1 MPISSYDY
9 GHNIHVYSTSIITS
23 NWYLL
28 LCFQENLHEDLS
40 QSKSS
45 DSLNKSSITNT
56 YPAFSSLSTTNLSR
70 NSLIKTGLDSTASD
84 KPASSNLTGLKLDL
98 TRESSS
104 YFGLPGS
111 LGLSGKPSFS
121 GIKIILFWKYLFKH
135 LK

>member
-1 MPISSYDY
+1 MPITSYDY
-9 GHNIHVYSTSIITS
+9 GHNIRVYSTSIITS

-45 DSLNKSSITNT
+45 DSLNKSSITNI
-56 YPAFSSLSTTNLSR
+56 YPAFSSLSTTNPSR
-70 NSLIKTGLDSTASD
+70 NSLIKTGLDSTVTD
-84 KPASSNLTGLKLDL
+84 KPASSNLSGLKLDL
-98 TRESSS
+98 SRESSS

-121 GIKIILFWKYLFKH
+121 GIKKIFFF
-135 LK
+135 